1 MITYFNGTRDQLEGE
16 ALTSL
21 DRSYEIL
28 DLALLAEHERGY
40 PGIQCTIK
48 RRWWQVVVGVEGDPR
63 GIRATVLKAAVV
75 VEEELKM

>member
-48 RRWWQVVVGVEGDPR
+48 RRW
-63 GIRATVLKAAVV
+63 
-75 VEEELKM
+75 